1 MKTRGAGKQEMSSG
15 ETMQPR
21 KGRVRKGTGGKK
33 GGAVMTKRLVLRG
46 KKSSSR
52 EGSRSTQAADE
63 SREMGGDLEAGK
75 PHADRVTQLGSVK
88 AGPLVPAAARR
99 RQGAASDSQHMH
111 ATASIESLSTE
122 ALQHVFVQLCNQDD
136 QQLAYCR

>member
-1 MKTRGAGKQEMSSG
+1 
-15 ETMQPR
+15 MQPR

-63 SREMGGDLEAGK
+63 SEEMGGDLEAGE

-88 AGPLVPAAARR
+88 AGPLVSAADRR
-99 RQGAASDSQHMH
+99 QQGAASDLQHMH
-111 ATASIESLSTE
+111 ATATIESLSTE